1 MRAAGYLP
9 AMLRLRGAGGLSDGQ
24 RRALR
29 LLAGW
34 DGRAYAPGVPGG
46 SSPETTAPE
55 QVTDGPAA
63 TLFAAW
69 RDRIVAR
76 LFHRRLPASVLERLD
91 SLGVTHQYD
100 VTPADNLALRV
111 LRPTW
116 AGLAPPTAVV
126 GHPRV
131 GHLLRVTLAATLH
144 RLQDRYGA
152 PTRTWRRP
160 HGITTI
166 ESLTGVIG
174 PAATEPFEDRG
185 SWVQQV
191 AFTRGRP
198 R

>member
-9 AMLRLRGAGGLSDGQ
+9 AMLSLRGHAGLTDAE

-29 LLAGW
+29 LLAAW

-76 LFHRRLPASVLERLD
+76 LLARRLPASVMARLD

-116 AGLAPPTAVV
+116 AGLPSPASVV
-126 GHPRV
+126 GHPRI
-131 GHLLRVTLAATLH
+131 GRFLRVTLSSALH
-144 RLQDRYGA
+144 RLEHTYGEA
-152 PTRTWRRP
+152 MHAWRRP